1 MKNNR
6 EFLPNPEVHSHP
18 RDWKILLVCLPLMLL
33 LSACTVDQ
41 NALLYPGTV
50 PAELT
55 PTPLLE
61 TEAEPALISVEVTKP
76 AVVAEKGQSLVVLE
90 TGFTADG
97 YPYMGSAEA
106 PIVLLEYSDFHCP
119 YCQKHNQE
127 TLPRYV
133 EEFILTGEVQ
143 YIAKDLPLESL
154 HPQARAAHRAA
165 WCVALQSTDAF
176 WWMHEQLYAM
186 QSQHARSQDA
196 PAFYRML
203 VETYNSDRIV
213 NFPLDVE
220 AFATCQVDLHNEVS
234 SRIDTSI
241 QEARSAGFNGTPTF
255 VMHFR
260 DTPERALPLPG
271 ALPFDDLARATRN
284 LEEFLN
290 SMEAEADRADEL
302 PYWITDEGLAAAS
315 LWLPD
320 QEEEPVVMQGVTNAG
335 DYFLG
340 SPFAEVI
347 VFEFSDFE
355 CPFCRKHNLE
365 TFPFLET
372 GFVATHKV
380 MWVYKHFPLEIH
392 PHAPFAA
399 EAAMCAG
406 EQGRFWQMHEI
417 LFTDP
422 EDWGHSNFET
432 SLLAYGSLLAN
443 DASGLVQVTIPD
455 QFSSGTEVPSNVDWL
470 DLWDQTDMA
479 PFDEAAY
486 AACLEGN
493 HYEDLISQGIA
504 DVSSI
509 IRGTPTFLIWHRQYG
524 ALAQPIVGS
533 LEKET
538 FANVF
543 DQIFI
548 QLSALE
554 GADSE

>member
-1 MKNNR
+1 MKNHR
-6 EFLPNPEVHSHP
+6 EYLPNPEIYRYS
-18 RDWKILLVCLPLMLL
+18 RRWQILLVCLPLMLL

-41 NALLYPGTV
+41 NALLFPGSV
-50 PAELT
+50 PAEPT

-61 TEAEPALISVEVTKP
+61 TEEEPALISVEVTEP
-76 AVVAEKGQSLVVLE
+76 AVVAEKVQSQGVLE

-127 TLPRYV
+127 TLPLYV
-133 EEFILTGEVQ
+133 EEFIQTGEVQ

-154 HPQARAAHRAA
+154 HPQARGAHRAA

-176 WWMHEQLYAM
+176 WWMHEQLYVT

-203 VETYNSDRIV
+203 VETYNSDPIGGS
-213 NFPLDVE
+213 PLDVE

-255 VMHFR
+255 VMYFR
-260 DTPERALPLPG
+260 DSPERALPLPG
-271 ALPFDDLARATRN
+271 ALPFDDLARVTRN
-284 LEEFLN
+284 LGEFLD
-290 SMEAEADRADEL
+290 SMETESDRVDEL
-302 PYWITDEGLAAAS
+302 PYWITDEGLAAAR
-315 LWLPD
+315 LWLPN
-320 QEEEPVVMQGVTNAG
+320 QGEEPVVQGITNAG
-335 DYFLG
+335 DYFQG
-340 SPFAEVI
+340 SPFAEVV

-365 TFPFLET
+365 TYPFLET
-372 GFVATHKV
+372 EFVATRKV
-380 MWVYKHFPLEIH
+380 MWVYKHFPLDIH

-417 LFTDP
+417 LFDNL
-422 EDWGHSNFET
+422 ENWAHSDYAT
-432 SLLAYGSLLAN
+432 SLLAYGSSLA
-443 DASGLVQVTIPD
+443 DSAFGLVQVGIPE
-455 QFSSGTEVPSNVDWL
+455 QFRSGTEFPSNVDWL
-470 DLWDQTDMA
+470 DLWDQTDLA

-486 AACLEGN
+486 AACLGGN
-493 HYEDLISQGIA
+493 HYEDMISQGMA

-543 DQIFI
+543 DQIFT
-548 QLSALE
+548 QLAALE